1 MARARGQ
8 VQEYEGLFKGVG
20 VTSKEP
26 VFGKKGNSVG
36 ELHKA
41 THFAVGCQKWDD
53 RAVRGKPRSHT
64 EHAHP
69 EVAYGTCDAPENNL
83 SQIEL
88 GHQEHSGEAHYRT
101 EHRVRYEHLGPQPR
115 QQPFNYQGGLCLG
128 SDQQPLQSQKKAVHA
143 RIEDGELQRSSA
155 MRAAGQGALVPTSQ
169 WPKPPRC
176 HVLHGGPRAVDG
188 YDLGVMNGGK
198 HGRIAGNYSNVV
210 YEANTR
216 DPILGRHVPLAAH
229 APSTG
234 MRTTSDLI
242 AEANEQVPPLRSLM
256 AVRPHV

>member
-53 RAVRGKPRSHT
+53 HAVRGKPRSHA

-69 EVAYGTCDAPENNL
+69 EVTYGTCDAPENNI

-88 GHQEHSGEAHYRT
+88 GHQEHSGAAHYRT
-101 EHRVRYEHLGPQPR
+101 EHRVRYDHLGPQPR
-115 QQPFNYQGGLCLG
+115 EQPFNYQGSVCLG
-128 SDQQPLQSQKKAVHA
+128 SDQQLLQSQKKAVHA
-143 RIEDGELQRSSA
+143 RIEDGELQRSAA

-176 HVLHGGPRAVDG
+176 HVLHGGPRSVDS
-188 YDLGVMNGGK
+188 YDLGVMDGGK
-198 HGRIAGNYSNVV
+198 HGRITGNYSNVV

-216 DPILGRHVPLAAH
+216 DPILGYHVPLAAQ

-256 AVRPHV
+256 AVRPRV